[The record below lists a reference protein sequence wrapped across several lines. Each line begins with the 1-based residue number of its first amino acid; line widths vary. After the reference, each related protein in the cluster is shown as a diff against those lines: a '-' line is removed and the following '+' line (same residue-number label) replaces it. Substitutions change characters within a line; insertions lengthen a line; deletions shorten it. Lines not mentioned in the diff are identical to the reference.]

1 MTAATPRF
9 DFYASIHKALRR
21 FMCDT
26 LLKLGALDVA
36 DTAEMERTLGQL
48 GALLPQLRSHLEHE
62 NDFVHTAIEARRPAG
77 ARQTANDHIEH
88 VATIR
93 ALEEEMQALRALPAE
108 QRMPAA
114 HRLYRHLS
122 LFVAENFEHM
132 HEEETI
138 NNATLWSL
146 YSDEELVALHD
157 RLMASIPPREV
168 MDTVHWLAPSL
179 NPQELAALLG
189 DFQTKT
195 PPEPFRHVL
204 DLVRGRLD
212 QTSWAKL
219 ARALRV
225 PRPGLSGWRRRAS
238 SPTMPA

>member
-36 DTAEMERTLGQL
+36 DASEMERTLD
-48 GALLPQLRSHLEHE
+48 E

-88 VATIR
+88 LATIR

-225 PRPGLSGWRRRAS
+225 PPAPGLVGMA
-238 SPTMPA
+238 

>member
-1 MTAATPRF
+1 MTTTPRF

-26 LLKLGALDVA
+26 LLKLGALDA
-36 DTAEMERTLGQL
+36 DDAQDLQRTLGQL
-48 GALLPQLRSHLEHE
+48 QALLTQLRSHVQHE

-77 ARQTANDHIEH
+77 ARQTANDHVEH
-88 VATIR
+88 LATIR
-93 ALEEEMQALRALPAE
+93 TLEEEMQVLRALPVGE
-108 QRMPAA
+108 RMPAA

-132 HEEETI
+132 HEEETV

-146 YSDEELVALHD
+146 YSDDELIAQHD
-157 RLMASIPPREV
+157 RLMASIPPQEL
-168 MDTVHWLAPSL
+168 MSTMHWLAPSL

-189 DFQTKT
+189 DFQAKA

-204 DLVRGRLD
+204 NLVRERID
-212 QTSWAKL
+212 TPSWAKL
-219 ARALRV
+219 ARSLGVAPV
-225 PRPGLSGWRRRAS
+225 PGLVGMA
-238 SPTMPA
+238 